1 MFSSVRD
8 WFKAFG
14 KDGKDLTKKYFGEDW
29 ARLTKDLLF
38 DSKGS
43 LKFKSDLWSD
53 IQKVIVPALVDR
65 SLPFACCFIL
75 NY

>member
-1 MFSSVRD
+1 MGEDPTNKR
-8 WFKAFG
+8 
-14 KDGKDLTKKYFGEDW
+14 FGEDW

-38 DSKGS
+38 DSEGS

-53 IQKVIVPALVDR
+53 IWKVIVPTLVNS
-65 SLPFACCFIL
+65 SLPFARCFIL